1 VALTTS
7 LGVLARSGAARLPFL
22 LGNQVARGLS
32 AAVIPMTLLA
42 IGQDPAQSLSI
53 ILATVT

>member
-1 VALTTS
+1 
-7 LGVLARSGAARLPFL
+7 

-42 IGQDPAQSLSI
+42 IGQGSAQSLSI